1 MNRNLNRRIH
11 PIAEADGLSPKN
23 IVTRIEIIV
32 TDEGTKMFF
41 NGNKETKPIAYPEL
55 SKVGIILL
63 EFCQQIQKIL
73 ANKEKSRDALHEI
86 ECNI

>member
-1 MNRNLNRRIH
+1 MEKI
-11 PIAEADGLSPKN
+11 DK
-23 IVTRIEIIV
+23 VTKIEIIV
-32 TDEGTKMFF
+32 TDEGAQMYF

-73 ANKEKSRDALHEI
+73 ANKDKEND
-86 ECNI
+86 

>member
-1 MNRNLNRRIH
+1 MEKIDKLT
-11 PIAEADGLSPKN
+11 K
-23 IVTRIEIIV
+23 IEILV
-32 TDEGTKMFF
+32 NDEGAEMFF

-73 ANKEKSRDALHEI
+73 ANKEKEND
-86 ECNI
+86 